1 MRNSTDSRNSVL
13 IVSDSE
19 KLNTFV
25 QKILSENK
33 NPEAVFKKSA
43 STARREILT
52 RAYDLVIINTPLPD
66 ETGIDLALDLS
77 EQGTGI
83 VLLCVSG
90 EVAEEVRSRVSD
102 YGIMVSAKPVSK
114 PVLSKQVRYLFAI
127 RDKIRKAEKKAQSL
141 EEKMEEI
148 RIVNRA
154 KWLLISKEGIPEEE
168 AHARINKEAMNR
180 CLSKRLVAEEIIDRY
195 KEY

>member
-127 RDKIRKAEKKAQSL
+127 RDKIRKVEKKAQSL
-141 EEKMEEI
+141 EEKMEEL
-148 RIVNRA
+148 RTVNRA
-154 KWLLISKEGIPEEE
+154 KWLLITKENLSEEK
-168 AHARINKEAMNR
+168 AHAKIMKTAMDS
-180 CLSKRLVAEEIIDRY
+180 CISKRLVAEEIIDRY